1 MGGSGAS
8 SPKGP
13 VSVSFSALDSI
24 HRYIHDLI
32 VLQDSSVKNWQLT
45 DIKEKE
51 NNVLRTKL
59 FQYTYSLIDP
69 QNNVIVESKTFSIE
83 LAVKI
88 SLESG
93 LKTST
98 PPPPI
103 AQAPAPSCIY
113 DLIQQGQVTAM
124 L

>member
-1 MGGSGAS
+1 M
-8 SPKGP
+8 PFN
-13 VSVSFSALDSI
+13 VLDSL

-32 VLQDSSVKNWQLT
+32 VLQDSSVKTWQLT
-45 DIKEKE
+45 DIKEQE
-51 NNVLRTKL
+51 NNVLGTKL
-59 FQYTYSLIDP
+59 FKYTYSLINP
-69 QNNVIVESKTFSIE
+69 QNNVIVESKTFAIE

-103 AQAPAPSCIY
+103 APASAPSCIY
-113 DLIQQGQVTAM
+113 DLIQQGQVTLMRWLEVFHRAIQ
-124 L
+124 LL

>member
-1 MGGSGAS
+1 MGGASTS
-8 SPKGP
+8 SPKGLI
-13 VSVSFSALDSI
+13 SVPFSALDSL

-32 VLQDSSVKNWQLT
+32 VLQDSSVKTWQLT

-51 NNVLRTKL
+51 NKVLGTKI
-59 FQYTYSLIDP
+59 FKYTYSLINSQD
-69 QNNVIVESKTFSIE
+69 NVIMESKTFSIE

-93 LKTST
+93 MKSS
-98 PPPPI
+98 PPPPPL
-103 AQAPAPSCIY
+103 APAPPPGIY
-113 DLIQQGQVTAM
+113 VLMQQRQITPI